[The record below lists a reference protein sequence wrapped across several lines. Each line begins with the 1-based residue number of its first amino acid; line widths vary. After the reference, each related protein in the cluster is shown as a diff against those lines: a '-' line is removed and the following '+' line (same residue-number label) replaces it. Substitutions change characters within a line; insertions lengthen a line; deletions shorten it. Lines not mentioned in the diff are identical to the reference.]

1 MGERNGNHVM
11 RGTLAGVAGGLV
23 ASWVMNIFME
33 AAGPKI
39 TGAIE
44 SVQGGKHEQP
54 AQKQGEDQAPK
65 EDATMKTADAVVS
78 TVTGG
83 RHLTFAQEQ
92 KAGPIVHYAFGALM
106 GGLYGGLAEYSPAV
120 RTGLGPFS
128 AACSSPGLT
137 WWRYPPCT
145 CRDRRPMPRSA
156 VWRRRSRPTWC
167 MAPLLKE
174 CAGWSVW
181 PCSHLTFAAG
191 WAGLPVSVQRKA
203 SSSASSWMCWSTL
216 TPAEWPPL
224 VL

>member
-120 RTGLGPFS
+120 RTGFGTVFGSLLFAGADMVAVPALHLSGSS
-128 AACSSPGLT
+128 ADAPVSSLATP
-137 WWRYPPCT
+137 
-145 CRDRRPMPRSA
+145 
-156 VWRRRSRPTWC
+156 
-167 MAPLLKE
+167 
-174 CAGWSVW
+174 
-181 PCSHLTFAAG
+181 FAAH
-191 WAGLPVSVQRKA
+191 
-203 SSSASSWMCWSTL
+203 
-216 TPAEWPPL
+216 L
-224 VL
+224 VYGAATEGVRRLVRLAL